1 MWCPSGTLGRSSS
14 DADAAAAAGFGVVRM
29 GADIGG
35 SVRLPA
41 AWTGVATRKP
51 SNGRIPLD
59 NPYIGRSAGP
69 LARAVAD
76 TALGLHAV
84 AR

>member
-1 MWCPSGTLGRSSS
+1 MGT
-14 DADAAAAAGFGVVRM
+14 
-29 GADIGG
+29 DIGG

-59 NPYIGRSAGP
+59 NPYFGRSAGP
-69 LARAVAD
+69 LASTVAD
-76 TALGLHAV
+76 VALAMHAV
-84 AR
+84 ARWGSSAKECADGRLHPGR